1 MTSTIVPPT
10 GPADAGL
17 SIPEMTTDEAARLRV
32 TQARV
37 IRSEWLKMRT
47 LRSSWLTLSLAV
59 ASIAGVGIV
68 IAWSTANDWN
78 NMRPRE
84 KAHFNPLAD
93 PLAGF
98 NLAQLAIGV
107 LGVLLVAGEYST
119 GMIRA
124 SLGAVPKRLPV
135 LWAKLGVFT
144 TITLVTMLPTAVI
157 TFFISQRLLS
167 SRHIQTTWSTPTVAR
182 TVIGIGLYLTVVAAL
197 GIALGAILRNVA
209 GAIAALVGVL
219 LVVPVVASAL
229 PQTWGDRINKW
240 LPSNAGQALL
250 SVSSDNTTLSPW
262 RGFAVFCGY
271 AVLALTAA
279 AILLK
284 RRDA

>member
-182 TVIGIGLYLTVVAAL
+182 TVIGIGLYLTVAAAL